1 MLLSRAGAYGEAR
14 VIYRLLGDLEISRD
28 GGRSLTLPTGK
39 PLAVLAALLV
49 NPNRLVAKPYLLK
62 AAWGDSETQEAQLH
76 KSINAVRRLLEQIGR
91 RDHLITHQKSGYEF
105 QVDELDLDMLVFRKL
120 VRQAEEAAGSGHEV
134 GLLREALGL
143 WRGPH
148 PLSNVPE
155 ALLREEREQ
164 LESRR
169 KLAAV
174 RLFDL
179 ELAARNYA
187 LVQAE
192 ASPLAGDFPA
202 DKRLCEQ
209 LMIAVYRNGHGADA
223 TAVFERHTRVLEAQT
238 GGPPDPELR
247 NLAYAI
253 GRADED
259 AVARAEEAIARRAG
273 AGAAA
278 GSGAAARGADRAG
291 QPPVLAIPR
300 QLPPRPADFT
310 GRGDLVAEVSW
321 LLGREPADE
330 SAEPQV
336 IVITG
341 PGGVGKTALALEV
354 AHRVAGRYPG
364 GQLYLDLGGTTSE
377 PAPPGEALAQFLRA
391 FGIDAV
397 PDLVAERAAQFRSLL
412 ANRRVLIVLDDALSG
427 AQVRTLIPAH
437 PGCSVVITAR
447 GRQADLDVSH
457 HHVAPL
463 APLDPATARQL
474 FLTRVGSFGI
484 ELGGELD
491 AVDKVVA
498 LCGGLPLALRIAA
511 ALRVHQDP
519 LPTAGLASFLAR
531 QGLAGFAFGELN
543 LARTIEAGCN
553 RLDSTAQQ
561 LFEDL
566 GLLQLRSFAM
576 WTAAA
581 LLDGLDADP
590 ARVLADLAAASML
603 EPASPGV
610 RYRFHE
616 LTRDYALQRASR
628 QHPDPA
634 DRRPR
639 CQRAYR
645 GLLTLARRAH
655 AALYGGDFE
664 VVHCDEPDWQAP
676 AGVRAEVSRAPLD
689 WFEAERANLRAAV
702 SHCAELGLTGICWDL
717 AFTAHEFYTL
727 RGYYDDWF
735 ATSSAALAAC
745 QAAGDVRG
753 EGIMLTSLGQP
764 ALVASR
770 TAQVSSLADLDHA
783 VTLLG
788 RAGDQHG
795 QAIAGRTL
803 ASALRRRGELSRPVR
818 LLEDAL
824 AGYQAAGDT
833 VGQWQALRLIGQINL
848 DRGEHHLARARLQAA
863 LDVAMGVDEPRL
875 RAQTWYWVG
884 MACLA
889 VGDLKGAE
897 PAFSALWG
905 VFPRPP
911 ELGHAYALH
920 GLAELARQNHDPEMA
935 SSYLAEA
942 ARLADQADATLKG
955 RVYLSEA
962 GLHAD
967 AGHAVLQLRALEQ
980 AVACFGGGAVA
991 NQVLALDEL
1000 ARARA
1005 GYGDYP
1011 AAQAARD
1018 LADQHYEAIA
1028 LPEEDRAYR
1037 RRPSWG

>member
-1 MLLSRAGAYGEAR
+1 M
-14 VIYRLLGDLEISRD
+14 IYRLLGDLEISGD
-28 GGRSLTLPTGK
+28 DGRSLTLPTGK
-39 PLAVLAALLV
+39 ALAVLAALLI
-49 NPNRLVAKPYLLK
+49 NPNRLVAKGYLLK

-76 KSINAVRRLLEQIGR
+76 KSINAVRRVLEQIGR
-91 RDHLITHQKSGYEF
+91 RDHLITHQKSGYEL
-105 QVDELDLDMLVFRKL
+105 QVDDADLDMVVFRRL
-120 VRQAEEAAGSGHEV
+120 VRQAEEAAGSGRPGSEV

-155 ALLREEREQ
+155 ALLGEEREA

-187 LVQAE
+187 VVQAE
-192 ASPLAGDFPA
+192 ATPLAGDFPA
-202 DKRLCEQ
+202 DQRLCEQ
-209 LMIAVYRNGHGADA
+209 LMIAAYRNGHPADA
-223 TAVFERHTRVLEAQT
+223 AGVYERYTRVLEEQT
-238 GGPPDPELR
+238 GSRPDPALR

-253 GRADED
+253 GRSDEE
-259 AVARAEEAIARRAG
+259 AVTRAEQAIARRAG
-273 AGAAA
+273 ASSGAGPGA
-278 GSGAAARGADRAG
+278 GSRAGGGGGARAG
-291 QPPVLAIPR
+291 QPAVLAVPR

-321 LLGREPADE
+321 LLGREPAGE
-330 SAEPQV
+330 EPEPPV

-341 PGGVGKTALALEV
+341 PGGVGKSALALDV
-354 AHRVAGRYPG
+354 AHRSAGKYPG
-364 GQLYLDLGGTTSE
+364 GQLYLDLGGTTTE
-377 PAPPGEALAQFLRA
+377 PVLPGEALAQFLRA
-391 FGIDAV
+391 FGFEFV
-397 PDLVAERAAQFRSLL
+397 PELVAERAAQFRSLL
-412 ANRRVLIVLDDALSG
+412 AGRRVLIMLDDAASG
-427 AQVRTLIPAH
+427 AQVRALIPAH
-437 PGCSVVITAR
+437 PGCAVVITSR
-447 GRQADLDVSH
+447 RRLADLDVTH

-463 APLDPATARQL
+463 APLDPATAREL
-474 FLTRVGSFGI
+474 FVRRVASFGV
-484 ELGGELD
+484 ELDGDDD
-491 AVDKVVA
+491 AVDRVVA

-519 LPTAGLASFLAR
+519 LPTAELAGWLAR

-553 RLDSTAQQ
+553 RLDRIAQQ

-566 GLLQLRSFAM
+566 GLLQLRSYAT

-581 LLDGLDADP
+581 LLDGLDIDP
-590 ARVLADLAAASML
+590 ARALAELAAASML
-603 EPASPGV
+603 EPATPGV

-628 QHPDPA
+628 RHPDQA
-634 DRRPR
+634 DRRLR
-639 CQRAYR
+639 CRRAYR
-645 GLLTLARRAH
+645 ALLTLARQAH

-664 VVHCDEPDWQAP
+664 VVHCDEPDWEVP
-676 AGVRAEVSRAPLD
+676 AGVRAEVSRAPLE
-689 WFEAERANLRAAV
+689 WFESERANIRAAV

-717 AFTAHEFYTL
+717 AFSAHEFYTL
-727 RGYYDDWF
+727 HRYFDDWF
-735 ATSSAALAAC
+735 ATSTTALAAC
-745 QAAGDVRG
+745 RAAGDVRG

-770 TAQVSSLADLDHA
+770 AGRVSGLPDLDRA
-783 VTLLG
+783 VALL
-788 RAGDQHG
+788 AESGDQHG
-795 QAIAGRTL
+795 RAIALRTL
-803 ASALRRRGELSRPVR
+803 ASALRRRGQLTRP
-818 LLEDAL
+818 LQLFTEAL

-833 VGQWQALRLIGQINL
+833 VGEWQALRLIGQAHL
-848 DRGEHHLARARLQAA
+848 DRGEHHLARSRLQEA
-863 LDVAMGVDEPRL
+863 LEVAMGVDDPRL

-897 PAFSALWG
+897 PAFSALRG

-920 GLAELARQNHDPEMA
+920 GLAELARHNREPEVA
-935 SSYLAEA
+935 ASYLAAA
-942 ARLADQADATLKG
+942 ARLADQAADATLKG

-962 GLHAD
+962 SLHEA
-967 AGHAVLQLRALEQ
+967 AGQAALRLRALEQ
-980 AVACFGGGAVA
+980 AVACFDGGGAA
-991 NQVLALDEL
+991 AYHVLALDDL

-1005 GYGDYP
+1005 SYGDYP

-1018 LADQHYEAIA
+1018 QADQQYEAMD

-1037 RRPSWG
+1037 HRPSWPGSAS

>member
-1 MLLSRAGAYGEAR
+1 M
-14 VIYRLLGDLEISRD
+14 IYRLLGDLEISRD
-28 GGRSLTLPTGK
+28 DGRSLTLPTGK

-76 KSINAVRRLLEQIGR
+76 KSINAVRRVLGQIGR
-91 RDHLITHQKSGYEF
+91 RDHLITHQKSGYEL
-105 QVDELDLDMLVFRKL
+105 QVDELDLDMSVFRKL
-120 VRQAEEAAGSGHEV
+120 VRQAEEAAAGHEA

-192 ASPLAGDFPA
+192 ATPLAGDFPA
-202 DKRLCEQ
+202 DQRLCEQ
-209 LMIAVYRNGHGADA
+209 LMIAAYRNGHGADA
-223 TAVFERHTRVLEAQT
+223 SALYERHARVLETQT
-238 GGPPDPELR
+238 GGPPDPALR

-259 AVARAEEAIARRAG
+259 AVARAEEVIARRAG
-273 AGAAA
+273 AG
-278 GSGAAARGADRAG
+278 SGPAARAGARPG
-291 QPPVLAIPR
+291 QPTVVAVPR

-354 AHRVAGRYPG
+354 AHRSAGRYPG
-364 GQLYLDLGGTTSE
+364 GQLYLDLGGTTAA
-377 PAPPGEALAQFLRA
+377 PVPPGEALAQFLRA
-391 FGIDAV
+391 FGVETV
-397 PDLVAERAAQFRSLL
+397 PELVAERAAQFRTLL
-412 ANRRVLIVLDDALSG
+412 AGRRVLIVLDDAASG
-427 AQVRTLIPAH
+427 AQVRALVPAH
-437 PGCSVVITAR
+437 PGCAVLITAR
-447 GRQADLDVSH
+447 GRQADLDVTH

-463 APLDPATARQL
+463 APLDPATARLL
-474 FLTRVGSFGI
+474 FLARVGSFGI
-484 ELGGELD
+484 ELGDELD
-491 AVDKVVA
+491 AVDMVVA

-519 LPTAGLASFLAR
+519 LPTAELASWLAR
-531 QGLAGFAFGELN
+531 QGLAGFAYGELN

-553 RLDSTAQQ
+553 RLDRTAQQ

-581 LLDGLDADP
+581 LLDGLDTDP

-616 LTRDYALQRASR
+616 LTRDYAFQRASR

-634 DRRPR
+634 HRRPR
-639 CQRAYR
+639 CRRAY
-645 GLLTLARRAH
+645 GALLTLARRAH

-664 VVHCDEPDWQAP
+664 VVHCGEPDWDAP
-676 AGVRAEVSRAPLD
+676 PGVRAEVSRAPLE
-689 WFEAERANLRAAV
+689 WFESERANLRAAV
-702 SHCAELGLTGICWDL
+702 SHCAEQGLTGICWDL

-727 RGYYDDWF
+727 RGYFDDWF
-735 ATSSAALAAC
+735 ATSSTALAAC
-745 QAAGDVRG
+745 RAAGDVRG
-753 EGIMLTSLGQP
+753 EGVMLTSLGQS

-770 TAQVSSLADLDHA
+770 AGRTSGLPDLDRA
-783 VTLLG
+783 VALLTKC
-788 RAGDQHG
+788 GDQHG
-795 QAIAGRTL
+795 RAIALRTL
-803 ASALRRRGELSRPVR
+803 ASALRRRGELTRPVR
-818 LLEDAL
+818 LLEEAL

-833 VGQWQALRLIGQINL
+833 VGEWQAQRLIGQINL

-962 GLHAD
+962 GLHAA
-967 AGHAVLQLRALEQ
+967 AGQAVLQLRALEQ
-980 AVACFGGGAVA
+980 AVACFDGGAVA

-1011 AAQAARD
+1011 AAQAARN
-1018 LADQHYEAIA
+1018 LADQHYEAMA
-1028 LPEEDRAYR
+1028 LPEEDRACR
-1037 RRPSWG
+1037 RRPSWPGSAG

>member
-1 MLLSRAGAYGEAR
+1 
-14 VIYRLLGDLEISRD
+14 VIYRLLGDLEISGD
-28 GGRSLTLPTGK
+28 DGRSLTLPTGK
-39 PLAVLAALLV
+39 ALAVLAALLI
-49 NPNRLVAKPYLLK
+49 NPNRLVTKAYLLK

-76 KSINAVRRLLEQIGR
+76 KSINAVRRVLEQIGR
-91 RDHLITHQKSGYEF
+91 RDHLITRQKSGYEL
-105 QVDELDLDMLVFRKL
+105 QVDEADLDMLVFRRL
-120 VRQAEEAAGSGHEV
+120 VRQAGEAAGGGREV

-155 ALLREEREQ
+155 AMLGEEREQ

-187 LVQAE
+187 VVQAE
-192 ASPLAGDFPA
+192 ATPLAGDFPG
-202 DKRLCEQ
+202 DQRLCEQ
-209 LMIAVYRNGHGADA
+209 LMIAAYRNGHPADA
-223 TAVFERHTRVLEAQT
+223 GSVYERYIRVLEEQT
-238 GGPPDPELR
+238 GGPPDPALR

-253 GRADED
+253 ARADEP
-259 AVARAEEAIARRAG
+259 AVARAEQAIARRAG
-273 AGAAA
+273 ASSAA
-278 GSGAAARGADRAG
+278 GPGAAARAGARAG
-291 QPPVLAIPR
+291 QPAALAVPR

-310 GRGDLVAEVSW
+310 GRADLVAEVSW
-321 LLGREPADE
+321 LLGREPAGE
-330 SAEPQV
+330 EPEPPV

-341 PGGVGKTALALEV
+341 PGGVGKSALALEV
-354 AHRVAGRYPG
+354 AHRSAGTYPG
-364 GQLYLDLGGTTSE
+364 GQLYLDLGGTTTE
-377 PAPPGEALAQFLRA
+377 PVPPGEALAQFLRA
-391 FGIDAV
+391 FGVEIV

-412 ANRRVLIVLDDALSG
+412 AGRRVLIVLDDAVSG
-427 AQVRTLIPAH
+427 AQVRALIPAH
-437 PGCSVVITAR
+437 PGCAVVITSR
-447 GRQADLDVSH
+447 RRLADLDVSH

-474 FLTRVGSFGI
+474 FVARVSSFGI
-484 ELGGELD
+484 ELDGDDD
-491 AVDKVVA
+491 AVDRVVA

-511 ALRVHQDP
+511 ALRVYQDP
-519 LPTAGLASFLAR
+519 LPTAELASWLAR

-543 LARTIEAGCN
+543 LSRTIEAGCN
-553 RLDSTAQQ
+553 RLDRTAQH

-581 LLDGLDADP
+581 LLDGLDTDP
-590 ARVLADLAAASML
+590 ARMLAELAAASML

-628 QHPDPA
+628 RHPDPGH
-634 DRRPR
+634 RRPR
-639 CQRAYR
+639 CRRAYR
-645 GLLTLARRAH
+645 ALLTLARQAH

-664 VVHCDEPDWQAP
+664 IVHSDEPGWEAP
-676 AGVRAEVSRAPLD
+676 AGVRAEVSRAPLE
-689 WFEAERANLRAAV
+689 WFEAERANIRAAV

-717 AFTAHEFYTL
+717 AFSAHEFYTL
-727 RGYYDDWF
+727 RGYYDDWY
-735 ATSSAALAAC
+735 ATSTTALAAC
-745 QAAGDVRG
+745 RAAGDVRG
-753 EGIMLTSLGQP
+753 EGIMLTSLAQP

-770 TAQVSSLADLDHA
+770 AGRVSGLADLDRA
-783 VTLLG
+783 IALLG
-788 RAGDQHG
+788 EAGDQHG
-795 QAIAGRTL
+795 RAIALRTL
-803 ASALRRRGELSRPVR
+803 ASALRRRGQLTRP
-818 LLEDAL
+818 LQLFEEAL

-833 VGQWQALRLIGQINL
+833 VGQWQVLRLIGQAHL
-848 DRGEHHLARARLQAA
+848 DRGEHHLARSRLQEA

-897 PAFSALWG
+897 PAFRALRG

-911 ELGHAYALH
+911 DLGHAYALH
-920 GLAELARQNHDPEMA
+920 GLAELARHNREPEVA
-935 SSYLAEA
+935 SSFLAVA
-942 ARLADQADATLKG
+942 VRLADQADATLKG

-962 GLHAD
+962 ALHEA
-967 AGHAVLQLRALEQ
+967 AGQAALQLRALEQ
-980 AVACFGGGAVA
+980 AVACFDGGGAA
-991 NQVLALDEL
+991 GYQVLALDEL

-1005 GYGDYP
+1005 SYGDYP

-1018 LADQHYEAIA
+1018 QADQHYEAMD

-1037 RRPSWG
+1037 HRPSWPGSAG

>member
-1 MLLSRAGAYGEAR
+1 M
-14 VIYRLLGDLEISRD
+14 IYKLLGDLEITGD
-28 GGRSLTLPTGK
+28 GGRPLALPTGK
-39 PLAVLAALLV
+39 ALAVLAALLV
-49 NPNRLVAKPYLLK
+49 NPDRLATKAYLLK

-76 KSINAVRRLLEQIGR
+76 KSINAVRRVLEQIGH
-91 RDHLITHQKSGYEF
+91 RDHLITHPKSGYEF
-105 QVDELDLDMLVFRKL
+105 QVDEADLDMLVFRKL
-120 VRQAEEAAGSGHEV
+120 VRQAEEAAGGGLEA

-155 ALLREEREQ
+155 ALLGAEREA

-187 LVQAE
+187 QVQAE
-192 ASPLAGDFPA
+192 ATPLAGDFPA
-202 DKRLCEQ
+202 DQRLCEQ
-209 LMIAVYRNGHGADA
+209 LIIAAYRNGHPADA
-223 TAVFERHTRVLEAQT
+223 STVYERYTRVLDERT
-238 GGPPDPELR
+238 GGPPDPSLR
-247 NLAYAI
+247 NLVYAI
-253 GRADED
+253 ARSDEE
-259 AVARAEEAIARRAG
+259 AVARAEQAIARRAG
-273 AGAAA
+273 AGSGA
-278 GSGAAARGADRAG
+278 GTSAAARAGARAG
-291 QPPVLAIPR
+291 QPAVLAVPR

-321 LLGREPADE
+321 LLGREPAGE
-330 SAEPQV
+330 EPEPV

-341 PGGVGKTALALEV
+341 PGGVGKSALALEV
-354 AHRVAGRYPG
+354 AHKSAAKYSG

-377 PAPPGEALAQFLRA
+377 PVPPGEALAQFLRA
-391 FGIDAV
+391 FGVDKV
-397 PDLVAERAAQFRSLL
+397 PDLEAERAAQFRSLL
-412 ANRRVLIVLDDALSG
+412 AGRRVLIVLDDAGSG
-427 AQVRTLIPAH
+427 AQVRALIPAH
-437 PGCSVVITAR
+437 PGCAVVITSR
-447 GRQADLDVSH
+447 RRLADLDVAH

-474 FLTRVGSFGI
+474 FLARVRSFGI
-484 ELGGELD
+484 ELQGDDD
-491 AVDKVVA
+491 AVDRVVA

-519 LPTAGLASFLAR
+519 LPTAELAGWLAR

-543 LARTIEAGCN
+543 LSRTIEAGCN
-553 RLDSTAQQ
+553 RLDAVAQQ

-581 LLDGLDADP
+581 LLDGPDGLGTDP
-590 ARVLADLAAASML
+590 ARALAELAAASML
-603 EPASPGV
+603 EPVSPGV

-616 LTRDYALQRASR
+616 LTRDYALERVSR
-628 QHPDPA
+628 RHPDPA
-634 DRRPR
+634 ERRDRAGH
-639 CQRAYR
+639 AYR
-645 GLLTLARRAH
+645 ALLTLARQAH

-664 VVHCDEPDWQAP
+664 IVHSDEPGWEAP
-676 AGVRAEVSRAPLD
+676 PAVRAEVSRAPLD
-689 WFEAERANLRAAV
+689 WFEAERANIRAAV

-717 AFTAHEFYTL
+717 AFSAHEFYTL

-735 ATSSAALAAC
+735 ATSTTALAAC
-745 QAAGDVRG
+745 RATGDVRG

-770 TAQVSSLADLDHA
+770 AGRVSGVADLDRA
-783 VTLLG
+783 VALLDQS
-788 RAGDQHG
+788 GDGHG
-795 QAIAGRTL
+795 WAIALRTL
-803 ASALRRRGELSRPVR
+803 ASALRRRGQLTRP
-818 LLEDAL
+818 LQLFEKAL
-824 AGYQAAGDT
+824 TGYQAAGDT
-833 VGQWQALRLIGQINL
+833 VGEWQALRLIGQAHL
-848 DRGEHHLARARLQAA
+848 DRGEHHLARSRLQAA
-863 LDVAMGVDEPRL
+863 LEVAMGVDEPRL
-875 RAQTWYWVG
+875 RAQTWYWAG
-884 MACLA
+884 LACLA

-897 PAFSALWG
+897 QAFSALRG

-920 GLAELARQNHDPEMA
+920 GLAELARHNGEPEVA
-935 SSYLAEA
+935 SSFLAVA

-955 RVYLSEA
+955 RIYLSEA
-962 GLHAD
+962 LLHEA
-967 AGHAVLQLRALEQ
+967 AGQAALQLRALEQ
-980 AVACFGGGAVA
+980 AVACFDGGAA
-991 NQVLALDEL
+991 AYQVQALDDL

-1005 GYGDYP
+1005 SYGDYP

-1018 LADQHYEAIA
+1018 QADQHYEAMA

-1037 RRPSWG
+1037 HRPSWPGSAG

>member
-1 MLLSRAGAYGEAR
+1 M
-14 VIYRLLGDLEISRD
+14 IYRLLGDLEIGGDDD
-28 GGRSLTLPTGK
+28 GRPLALPTGK
-39 PLAVLAALLV
+39 ALAVLAALLI
-49 NPNRLVAKPYLLK
+49 NPDRLVTKAYLLK

-76 KSINAVRRLLEQIGR
+76 KSINAVRRVLEQIGR
-91 RDHLITHQKSGYEF
+91 RDHLITHQKSGYLL
-105 QVDELDLDMLVFRKL
+105 QVGEDLDMVVFRKL
-120 VRQAEEAAGSGHEV
+120 VRQAEEAAGSGRPGSEV
-134 GLLREALGL
+134 GLLRAALGL

-155 ALLREEREQ
+155 ALLGEERDQ

-187 LVQAE
+187 VVQAE
-192 ASPLAGDFPA
+192 ATPLAGDFPS
-202 DKRLCEQ
+202 DQRLCEQ
-209 LMIAVYRNGHGADA
+209 LMIAAYRNGHPADA
-223 TAVFERHTRVLEAQT
+223 ASVYERYTRVLEEQT
-238 GGPPDPELR
+238 GSRPDPALR

-253 GRADED
+253 GGSDEE
-259 AVARAEEAIARRAG
+259 AVARAEQAIARRAG
-273 AGAAA
+273 AG
-278 GSGAAARGADRAG
+278 SGAGAGAATRAGARAG
-291 QPPVLAIPR
+291 QPAVLAVPR

-310 GRGDLVAEVSW
+310 GRVDLVAEVSW
-321 LLGREPADE
+321 LLGREPAGE
-330 SAEPQV
+330 ETEPPV

-341 PGGVGKTALALEV
+341 PGGVGKSALALEV
-354 AHRVAGRYPG
+354 AHRSADRYPG

-377 PAPPGEALAQFLRA
+377 PVPPGEALAQFLRA
-391 FGIDAV
+391 FGVDKDKV
-397 PDLVAERAAQFRSLL
+397 PDQVAERAAQFRSLL
-412 ANRRVLIVLDDALSG
+412 AGRRVLIVLDDAGSG
-427 AQVRTLIPAH
+427 AQVRALIPAH
-437 PGCSVVITAR
+437 PGCGVVLTSR
-447 GRQADLDVSH
+447 RRLADLDVAH

-474 FLTRVGSFGI
+474 FLARVRSFGI
-484 ELGGELD
+484 ELDGDDD
-491 AVDKVVA
+491 AVDRVVA

-519 LPTAGLASFLAR
+519 LPTAELAGWLAR

-543 LARTIEAGCN
+543 LSRTIEAGCN
-553 RLDSTAQQ
+553 RLDRTAQQ

-581 LLDGLDADP
+581 LLDRQGVDP
-590 ARVLADLAAASML
+590 ARVLAELAAASML

-616 LTRDYALQRASR
+616 LTRDYALERASR
-628 QHPDPA
+628 RHPDPA
-634 DRRPR
+634 DRQAR

-645 GLLTLARRAH
+645 ALLTLARRAH

-664 VVHCDEPDWQAP
+664 IVHSDEPGWEAP

-717 AFTAHEFYTL
+717 AFSAHEFYTL
-727 RGYYDDWF
+727 RGYFDDWF
-735 ATSSAALAAC
+735 ATSSTALAAC
-745 QAAGDVRG
+745 RAAGDLRG

-770 TAQVSSLADLDHA
+770 AGRVSGLADLDRA
-783 VTLLG
+783 VALLAEAGDGHG
-788 RAGDQHG
+788 RA
-795 QAIAGRTL
+795 IALRTL
-803 ASALRRRGELSRPVR
+803 ASALRRRGQLTRP
-818 LLEDAL
+818 LQLFEEAL

-833 VGQWQALRLIGQINL
+833 VGEWQALRLIGQAHL
-848 DRGEHHLARARLQAA
+848 DRGEHYLARSRLQAA
-863 LDVAMGVDEPRL
+863 LEVAMGVDDPRL
-875 RAQTWYWVG
+875 RAQTWYWAG
-884 MACLA
+884 LACLA
-889 VGDLKGAE
+889 DGDLKGAE
-897 PAFSALWG
+897 SAFRALQG

-920 GLAELARQNHDPEMA
+920 GLAELARHNREPEVA
-935 SSYLAEA
+935 SSFLAVA
-942 ARLADQADATLKG
+942 ARLADQTDATLKG
-955 RVYLSEA
+955 RIYLSEA
-962 GLHAD
+962 LLHEA
-967 AGHAVLQLRALEQ
+967 AGQAALQLRALEQ
-980 AVACFGGGAVA
+980 AVACFDGGAA
-991 NQVLALDEL
+991 AYQVQALDDL

-1005 GYGDYP
+1005 SYGDYP

-1018 LADQHYEAIA
+1018 QADKHYEAMA
-1028 LPEEDRAYR
+1028 LPEEDRVYR
-1037 RRPSWG
+1037 HRPSWPGSAG